1 VNISIEELISNHKS
15 IGIASY
21 DAGGA
26 NIINSMIKHFSNH
39 IFLSHTDG
47 PALDIFN
54 ADNTQREKSEIAFF
68 KKIDLLILGTGGTD
82 FEKSLLQKAVKKN
95 ITTIS
100 ILDHFVNFSDRFL
113 LKNEITYPHY
123 CFVVDEPALQI
134 AKKELK
140 PYKNI
145 YLCKNYYI
153 EFMKN
158 ELNNNIKIDSE
169 KVLYILE
176 DIKEDWG
183 NEPAW
188 YLAFKNFYYNFFKKN
203 PNLKSIIVR
212 PHPKDKLEK
221 YIELTKYEEVI
232 FDTNIS
238 QLDSLNVVKKV
249 IGIESYFLYL
259 AKELGFD
266 VYSSIPTNIRSPR
279 LPKNTYKTISPR
291 CP

>member
-1 VNISIEELISNHKS
+1 
-15 IGIASY
+15 
-21 DAGGA
+21 
-26 NIINSMIKHFSNH
+26 
-39 IFLSHTDG
+39 
-47 PALDIFN
+47 
-54 ADNTQREKSEIAFF
+54 
-68 KKIDLLILGTGGTD
+68 
-82 FEKSLLQKAVKKN
+82 
-95 ITTIS
+95 
-100 ILDHFVNFSDRFL
+100 
-113 LKNEITYPHY
+113 
-123 CFVVDEPALQI
+123 
-134 AKKELK
+134 
-140 PYKNI
+140 
-145 YLCKNYYI
+145 
-153 EFMKN
+153 MKN